1 MVRGGYKQI
10 HECVKESMLG
20 MGSRKGKKI
29 CFHLWAKQ
37 PNSTSFGVNKNEA
50 CHTNPR
56 SKGCKKEKK
65 ERGKNKERREIY
77 KWLCFWTIKIY
88 TFLKANLFFILSG
101 FMWVILSCVTE
112 MVPTLKD
119 RQRVNWN
126 ALSNCHFC
134 NRDEI
139 WLSATHLELQYQY
152 PDAILPK
159 PQSH

>member
-1 MVRGGYKQI
+1 MKPATQTL
-10 HECVKESMLG
+10 EVKVA
-20 MGSRKGKKI
+20 RKRKK
-29 CFHLWAKQ
+29 
-37 PNSTSFGVNKNEA
+37 
-50 CHTNPR
+50 
-56 SKGCKKEKK
+56 KGE
-65 ERGKNKERREIY
+65 KNKERREIY

-159 PQSH
+159 PQSHYILNGVLPAWARGVVFGFVYLRLSIFPDLKANENIWDNIKRGQCN